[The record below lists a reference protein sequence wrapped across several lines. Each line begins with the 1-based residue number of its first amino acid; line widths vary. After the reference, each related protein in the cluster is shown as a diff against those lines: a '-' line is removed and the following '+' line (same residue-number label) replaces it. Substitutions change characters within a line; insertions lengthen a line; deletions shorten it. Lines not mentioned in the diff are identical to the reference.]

1 MEKTKITEKDKNI
14 NLIKIMYIV
23 LSFAFITPSMV
34 YILKNKTIFGFNKEF
49 KFLLNNIDTVKQ
61 TIIYL
66 IIISLLIT
74 IYFLII
80 KKRKQLF
87 KDTKSVMKFILIVS
101 LIFVFTVPMFSSDVF
116 YYLGI
121 GRLNSEYGQNPYYI
135 SMKQYVDDNNINI
148 NADTVMLQGYNSYWA
163 KTTVVYGPIWTIIC
177 AVVAKLSLG
186 NIDFG
191 LFVFKMVNLAIHML
205 NCYFIYKLSKKNI
218 FVLLYGLNPFII
230 LEGIINVHN
239 DIFVVLL
246 LLIALYFL
254 IKKKKLFFSILF
266 LAIATGIK
274 YFTVLLLPFFIIYYY
289 RKEKPL
295 FRFIKCIEYGIVF
308 AIIFI
313 IPYFIYIRD
322 INVFAGLWEQQS
334 KVAKSLYLVLRET
347 FKNVNYKITQYLL
360 VGFAYIFS
368 IKNLCL
374 LFKPNIKI
382 KKEMTHNLYF
392 VMIFLFVLITN
403 FQPWYIMW
411 LFPLMIWQKA
421 SNIKLIVQTG
431 LISMYANSVFLINGE
446 QWRYGVY
453 FYLILT
459 TCMILFTLYNN
470 KNKIIRRIKQE
481 ENRIGKTSF
490 NRWK

>member
-1 MEKTKITEKDKNI
+1 MKKIKIAEKIKNI
-14 NLIKIMYIV
+14 NLIKIIYII
-23 LSFAFITPSMV
+23 LSFAFITPSIV
-34 YILKNKTIFGFNKEF
+34 YILKNKTILGFNKEF

-74 IYFLII
+74 VYFLII
-80 KKRKQLF
+80 KKRKQVF
-87 KDTKSVMKFILIVS
+87 KDTKSIMKFILIVS
-101 LIFVFTVPMFSSDVF
+101 LIFVFTVPMFSSDIF

-135 SMKQYVDDNNINI
+135 SMKQYVDDNDINI
-148 NADTVMLQGYNSYWA
+148 NSDTVMLQGYNSYWA
-163 KTTVVYGPIWTIIC
+163 QTTVVYGPIWTIIC
-177 AVVAKLSLG
+177 AIVAKLSLG

-191 LFVFKMVNLAIHML
+191 LFVFKMVNLTIHML
-205 NCYFIYKLSKKNI
+205 NCYYIYKLSKKNI

-230 LEGIINVHN
+230 LEGIVNVHN

-246 LLIALYFL
+246 LLVTLYFL

-266 LAIATGIK
+266 LSIATGIK

-308 AIIFI
+308 AVIFS
-313 IPYFIYIRD
+313 IPYCFYIRD
-322 INVFAGLWEQQS
+322 INVFAGLWNQQS
-334 KVAKSLYLVLRET
+334 KIAKSFYLVLVQTIYGVNLEIISYLLAV
-347 FKNVNYKITQYLL
+347 FIYIFFIKNVLL
-360 VGFAYIFS
+360 IL
-368 IKNLCL
+368 N
-374 LFKPNIKI
+374 PNIKI

-392 VMIFLFVLITN
+392 IMIFLFVLITN

-446 QWRYGVY
+446 YWKYGVN
-453 FYLILT
+453 FYLILI
-459 TCMILFTLYNN
+459 TCMILFALYNN
-470 KNKIIRRIKQE
+470 KDKIIRKIKQE
-481 ENRIGKTSF
+481 EK
-490 NRWK
+490 

>member
-23 LSFAFITPSMV
+23 LSFAFITPSIV

-66 IIISLLIT
+66 IIISLLIA
-74 IYFLII
+74 IYFLIL

-191 LFVFKMVNLAIHML
+191 LFVFKMVNLTIHML

-230 LEGIINVHN
+230 LEGIVNVHN

-254 IKKKKLFFSILF
+254 IKKKKLLFSILF

-289 RKEKPL
+289 RKEKPI
-295 FRFIKCIEYGIVF
+295 FRFIKCIEYGIIF
-308 AIIFI
+308 SIIFVV
-313 IPYFIYIRD
+313 PYFIYIRD

-334 KVAKSLYLVLRET
+334 KVTKSLYLVLSQT
-347 FKNVNYKITQYLL
+347 FKNVNYKITKYLL

-392 VMIFLFVLITN
+392 IIIFLFVLITN

-411 LFPLMIWQKA
+411 LFPLIIWQKA

-431 LISMYANSVFLINGE
+431 LISMYANAVFLIHGE
-446 QWRYGVY
+446 NWIYGVD
-453 FYLILT
+453 FYLILVIS
-459 TCMILFTLYNN
+459 MVLFILYNN
-470 KNKIIRRIKQE
+470 RKRIIKRIKQE
-481 ENRIGKTSF
+481 EK
-490 NRWK
+490 